1 MTTRRGAIAALGLAA
16 VSGGGEGGTM
26 NERLARNE
34 RFARLGLRLALG
46 TAFLSAVASRFGL
59 WGARSGHWSGFLK
72 YAAEVNW
79 YLPANLIPAVAV
91 ASTVCEL
98 VFGLALVAG
107 WRVRWA
113 AHGSAALLM
122 MFALAMAS
130 GDPKSPFDY
139 SVFTASMGALLLG
152 STDQMEKTK

>member
-1 MTTRRGAIAALGLAA
+1 MSVSRGTNGSPAWDCAWHWARRFCPLQPA
-16 VSGGGEGGTM
+16 VS
-26 NERLARNE
+26 
-34 RFARLGLRLALG
+34 
-46 TAFLSAVASRFGL
+46 GL
-59 WGARSGHWSGFLK
+59 WGARSAHWSGFLK

-91 ASTVCEL
+91 VSTACEL
-98 VFGLALVAG
+98 GFGLALVGG

-113 AHGSAALLM
+113 AYGRAALLM
-122 MFALAMAS
+122 MCALAMAS

-152 STDQMEKTK
+152 CTARKEETK